1 MVNRS
6 RFRADG
12 QYEDAAMP
20 LKRRT
25 VSTTSN
31 NGQATRSDR
40 RSERSTGRANVLDAK
55 ARLAHAKASKRKW
68 LFMLLLAGAAL
79 YFAFT
84 SGGGITTLLKGL
96 RP

>member
-1 MVNRS
+1 MSRRNRRVS
-6 RFRADG
+6 DHPPGGPREQSDPRVVRRATK
-12 QYEDAAMP
+12 A
-20 LKRRT
+20 
-25 VSTTSN
+25 S
-31 NGQATRSDR
+31 
-40 RSERSTGRANVLDAK
+40 GRANVLDAK

-68 LFMLLLAGAAL
+68 LFMLLVAGAAL